1 MYLNLYISERHIQ
14 TEVFKMSDCNS
25 NSSCSSCSSAAGCNT
40 DEKKQH
46 ARKRLDDRLSKIK
59 YKIMVMS
66 GKGGVGK
73 STVSVSLASALHS
86 LGYSVGIL
94 DADIHG
100 PNIPKMFGLAQKGVQ
115 SGENGL
121 VPFEAV
127 DGLKVMSVGFLLEN
141 DSDAIIWRAPVK
153 HGMIEQFIS
162 DVDWGDL
169 DFIIID
175 LPPGTGDEPLSVA
188 HTIGA
193 VDGAV
198 IVTTPQEVALLDSRK
213 SVTFAHKLKIPVLG
227 IVENMSGLVCPHC
240 SGTVDLFKTGGGERM
255 AAEMEV
261 NFLGRVP
268 IDPMVVI
275 QGDTGKPYVL
285 EVKDTPTANA
295 FKEIALNVAKQT
307 IAK

>member
-1 MYLNLYISERHIQ
+1 MGSCDSKN
-14 TEVFKMSDCNS
+14 
-25 NSSCSSCSSAAGCNT
+25 SCSSCSSASASGCGT
-40 DEKKQH
+40 DAKKDHAQKLLAEKL
-46 ARKRLDDRLSKIK
+46 ANIK

-73 STVSVSLASALHS
+73 STVSVSLAAALNA
-86 LGYSVGIL
+86 LGYQVGIL

-100 PNIPKMFGLAQKGVQ
+100 PNVPKMFGITSKGVQ

-121 VPFEAV
+121 IPFEAA

-141 DSDAIIWRAPVK
+141 DDDAIIWRAPIK
-153 HGMIEQFIS
+153 HSMIEQFMS
-162 DVDWGDL
+162 EVDWGHL
-169 DFIIID
+169 DFMIID

-188 HTIGA
+188 HVLGS

-213 SVTFAHKLKIPVLG
+213 SVSFARKLNIPILG

-240 SGTVDLFKTGGGERM
+240 GETIDLFKSGGGEKS
-255 AAEMEV
+255 AEELEV
-261 NFLGRVP
+261 TFLGKVP
-268 IDPMVVI
+268 IDPQVVV
-275 QGDTGKPYVL
+275 QGDSGKPYVL

-295 FKEIALNVAKQT
+295 FKAIAENVIKQT
-307 IAK
+307 INK

>member
-1 MYLNLYISERHIQ
+1 
-14 TEVFKMSDCNS
+14 MSDCNS
-25 NSSCSSCSSAAGCNT
+25 GSSCSSCSSAAGCNT

-46 ARKRLDDRLSKIK
+46 AKKRLDERLSKIK

-73 STVSVSLASALHS
+73 STVSVSLASALHA

-100 PNIPKMFGLAQKGVQ
+100 PNVPKMFGMTQKGVQ

-121 VPFEAV
+121 IPFEAAE
-127 DGLKVMSVGFLLEN
+127 GLKVMSVAFLLEN
-141 DSDAIIWRAPVK
+141 DDDAIIWRAPVK
-153 HGMIEQFIS
+153 HGMIEQFVS

-188 HTIGA
+188 HIIGG

-213 SVTFAHKLKIPVLG
+213 SVTFARKLNIPILG
-227 IVENMSGLVCPHC
+227 IVENMSGMVCPHC
-240 SGTVDLFKTGGGERM
+240 GETVDLFKSGGGEK
-255 AAEMEV
+255 AANEMGV
-261 NFLGRVP
+261 NFLGKVP
-268 IDPMVVI
+268 IDPMVVV
-275 QGDTGKPYVL
+275 QGDSGKPYVL
-285 EVKDTPTANA
+285 EVKDTPTALA
-295 FKEIALNVAKQT
+295 FRKIAENVAKQT

>member
-1 MYLNLYISERHIQ
+1 
-14 TEVFKMSDCNS
+14 MSDCNS
-25 NSSCSSCSSAAGCNT
+25 ESSCSSCSSAAGCNT

-46 ARKRLDDRLSKIK
+46 AKKRLDERLSKIK

-73 STVSVSLASALHS
+73 STVSVSLASALHA

-100 PNIPKMFGLAQKGVQ
+100 PNVPKMFGMTQKGVV

-121 VPFEAV
+121 VPFEAA
-127 DGLKVMSVGFLLEN
+127 DGLKVMSVAFLLEN
-141 DSDAIIWRAPVK
+141 DDDAIIWRAPVK
-153 HGMIEQFIS
+153 HGMIEQFVS
-162 DVDWGDL
+162 DVDWGEL

-188 HTIGA
+188 HIIGG

-213 SVTFAHKLKIPVLG
+213 SVTFARKLNIPILG
-227 IVENMSGLVCPHC
+227 IVENMSGMVCPHC
-240 SGTVDLFKTGGGERM
+240 GETVDLFKSGGGEK
-255 AAEMEV
+255 AASEMDV
-261 NFLGRVP
+261 NFLGKVP
-268 IDPMVVI
+268 IDPMVVV
-275 QGDTGKPYVL
+275 QGDSGKPYVL
-285 EVKDTPTANA
+285 EVKDTPTALA
-295 FKEIALNVAKQT
+295 FRKIAENVAKQT

>member
-1 MYLNLYISERHIQ
+1 
-14 TEVFKMSDCNS
+14 MSDCNS
-25 NSSCSSCSSAAGCNT
+25 GSSCSSCSSAAGCST
-40 DEKKQH
+40 DEKKLH
-46 ARKRLDDRLSKIK
+46 AKKKLDERLSKIK

-73 STVSVSLASALHS
+73 STVSVSLASALHA

-100 PNIPKMFGLAQKGVQ
+100 PNIPKMFGLTQKGVR

-121 VPFEAV
+121 IPFEAAE
-127 DGLKVMSVGFLLEN
+127 GLKVMSVAFLLEN
-141 DSDAIIWRAPVK
+141 DDDAIIWRAPVK
-153 HGMIEQFIS
+153 HGMIEQFVS

-188 HTIGA
+188 HIIGS

-227 IVENMSGLVCPHC
+227 VVENMSGLVCPHC
-240 SGTVDLFKTGGGERM
+240 GETVDLFKSGGGEK
-255 AAEMEV
+255 AATEMNV

-268 IDPMVVI
+268 IDPMVVV
-275 QGDTGKPYVL
+275 QGDSGKPYVL
-285 EVKDTPTANA
+285 EVKDTPTAQA
-295 FKEIALNVAKQT
+295 FRKIAENVAKQT

>member
-1 MYLNLYISERHIQ
+1 
-14 TEVFKMSDCNS
+14 MSDCNS
-25 NSSCSSCSSAAGCNT
+25 ESFCSSCSSAAGCNT

-46 ARKRLDDRLSKIK
+46 AKKRLDERLSKIK

-73 STVSVSLASALHS
+73 STVSVSLASALHA

-100 PNIPKMFGLAQKGVQ
+100 PNVPKMFGMTQKGVV

-121 VPFEAV
+121 VPFEAA
-127 DGLKVMSVGFLLEN
+127 DGLKVMSVAFLLEN
-141 DSDAIIWRAPVK
+141 DDDAIIWRAPVK
-153 HGMIEQFIS
+153 HGMIEQFVS
-162 DVDWGDL
+162 DVDWGEL

-188 HTIGA
+188 HIIGG

-213 SVTFAHKLKIPVLG
+213 SVTFARKLNIPILG
-227 IVENMSGLVCPHC
+227 IVENMSGMVCPHC
-240 SGTVDLFKTGGGERM
+240 GETVDLFKSGGGEK
-255 AAEMEV
+255 AASEMDV
-261 NFLGRVP
+261 NFLGKVP
-268 IDPMVVI
+268 IDPMVVV
-275 QGDTGKPYVL
+275 QGDSGKPYVL
-285 EVKDTPTANA
+285 EVKDTPTALA
-295 FKEIALNVAKQT
+295 FRKIAENVAKQT